1 MVGKSW
7 QKWLWGGLGW
17 AIGGPIG
24 AIIGFALGSLNS
36 TALDI
41 PLSGQ
46 RKTVPGDFGAA
57 FLVLAAAVMK
67 ADGSLKRSELEVVKR
82 FLTSH
87 FGEEYAKERLLLFR
101 EILKQNIDV
110 REVCIQIR
118 MNLDISSRL
127 ELMHLLYAISL
138 ADDEFHQA
146 EDRVLNDIANLIGVS
161 AADNMSI
168 KAMFVKSTNWAYDV
182 LEITKTASDDEVK
195 KAYRKL
201 ALRHHPDKVH
211 HLGPDFQK
219 EAHEKFNKVKE
230 AYEAIQKERKIA

>member
-1 MVGKSW
+1 MVGKGW

-41 PLSGQ
+41 PQPGK
-46 RKTVPGDFGAA
+46 RRTVPGDFGAS

-67 ADGSLKRSELEVVKR
+67 ADGSLKKSELEIVKT
-82 FLTSH
+82 FLVRH
-87 FGEEYAKERLLLFR
+87 FGETYAKERLQLFK
-101 EILKQNIDV
+101 EILKQHIDV
-110 REVCIQIR
+110 REVCMQIR
-118 MNLDISSRL
+118 VNLDMAARL

-138 ADDEFHQA
+138 ADHEFHRSEEQ
-146 EDRVLNDIANLIGVS
+146 VLHDIASLIGLS
-161 AADNMSI
+161 AADNQSI
-168 KAMFVKSTNWAYDV
+168 KAMFIKSTSWAYDV
-182 LEITKTASDDEVK
+182 LEIDKSASNDEVK

-201 ALRHHPDKVH
+201 AVRHHPDKVH

-219 EAHEKFNKVKE
+219 EAHEKFNKLNE
-230 AYEAIQKERKIA
+230 AYEAVRKERNMA